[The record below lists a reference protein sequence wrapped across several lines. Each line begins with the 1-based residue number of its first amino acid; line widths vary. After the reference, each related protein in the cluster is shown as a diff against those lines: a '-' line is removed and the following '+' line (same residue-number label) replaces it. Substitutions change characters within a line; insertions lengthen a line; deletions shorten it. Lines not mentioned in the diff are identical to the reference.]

1 MAILKS
7 AASQPLLAPEVQS
20 RYFLFFFRA
29 MACDKCGLRVE
40 MPLRAVAVR
49 LRAFVDI
56 VLYGFRERRVP
67 AVC

>member
-1 MAILKS
+1 M
-7 AASQPLLAPEVQS
+7 V
-20 RYFLFFFRA
+20 
-29 MACDKCGLRVE
+29 CDKCGLRVE
-40 MPLRAVAVR
+40 MPLHVVAVR